1 MRKSIAILSLSAL
14 FMGSA
19 AFAAYPYI
27 RTNGNGKQW
36 SDIDAWKKMTSSTTS
51 EALEKA
57 PNGKD
62 DQITL
67 NYNFKDIYMDMDVTL
82 NSLMFNRDLGSAW
95 RDMGKDPNA
104 NPTIYMGETVTDG
117 DGLRDA
123 TLTLDLANKSLNS
136 YVLYPA
142 IGDSVV
148 YGINAF
154 THTYTGTGEV
164 YKVMNMNLTF
174 EGGTI
179 KVTDSANTGTRT
191 AFFSMRP
198 EGDKDFT
205 GRTYG
210 YTFNSFVESTENL
223 SLEGRLN
230 SQADNG
236 GVFKFTFNKDLTLFN
251 GDDAT
256 DQHKILT
263 LTATSVPLT
272 YDAAGNIEKAGNY
285 AVIGENAMAVVRR
298 ITLENNTA
306 LQIDGVL
313 STQKASDKRTTN
325 IVSSGALLIVN
336 GTFDMA
342 GSLSIYG
349 KTVINGILDGTT
361 RSIDDPYVQVFSN
374 GEMVIGKNAQKV
386 SLGRTGLRL
395 YKGAKLSIDSA
406 SAFDDNSTRI
416 WFFKPNTVTDESAIV
431 EFNAN
436 AKLLGFSWQDK
447 TSVVFKFA
455 EDVEVLLKTFSLNEG
470 NGSVYHGLKGDVSLT
485 LEGYRNGMIRITS
498 LDKQDLDDLTL
509 IKAAGFE
516 DGSFHWEFDDASNS
530 YWLVGTAAVPEP
542 ATVAAV
548 FGLAALGFAL
558 SRRRR

>member
-1 MRKSIAILSLSAL
+1 
-14 FMGSA
+14 MGSA

-51 EALEKA
+51 EALEKV
-57 PNGKD
+57 PNGKG

-67 NYNFKDIYMDMDVTL
+67 NHNFKDIYMDMDVTL

-123 TLTLDLANKSLNS
+123 TLTLDLANKSLNG

-142 IGDSVV
+142 IGDSAVN
-148 YGINAF
+148 GINAF
-154 THTYTGTGEV
+154 THTYTETGEV

-191 AFFSMRP
+191 ACFSMRP

-223 SLEGRLN
+223 SLEGRPI
-230 SQADNG
+230 SHADKG

-285 AVIGENAMAVVRR
+285 AVIGENAMAVVGR
-298 ITLENNTA
+298 ITLEKNSA

-313 STQKASDKRTTN
+313 STQKCSNALTSN
-325 IVSSGALLIVN
+325 IVGNGALLIVN

-342 GSLSIYG
+342 GALSVHG
-349 KTVINGILDGTT
+349 KTVINGVLDGTT
-361 RSIDDPYVQVFSN
+361 RSIDDPYVQVFCN

-406 SAFDDNSTRI
+406 LAFDDNSTRI
-416 WFFKPNTVTDESAIV
+416 WFFKPNTVTDESSIV

-470 NGSVYHGLKGDVSLT
+470 DGSVYHGLKGDVSLT

-542 ATVAAV
+542 ATVAAL
-548 FGLAALGFAL
+548 FGLAAFAL
-558 SRRRR
+558 VLYRCRR

>member
-1 MRKSIAILSLSAL
+1 
-14 FMGSA
+14 MGST
-19 AFAAYPYI
+19 AFAAFPYI
-27 RTNGNGKQW
+27 RTDGNGKQW

-51 EALEKA
+51 EVLEKV
-57 PNGKD
+57 PNGKG

-67 NYNFKDIYMDMDVTL
+67 NHNFKDIYMDMDVTL

-142 IGDSVV
+142 IGDNVV

-154 THTYTGTGEV
+154 THTYTETGEV

-191 AFFSMRP
+191 ACFSMRP

-236 GVFKFTFNKDLTLFN
+236 GVFKFTFNKDLALFN

-298 ITLENNTA
+298 ITLEKNTA

-313 STQKASDKRTTN
+313 STQKASNKQTTN
-325 IVSSGALLIVN
+325 SVYRGALLIVN

-342 GSLSIYG
+342 GALSVHG
-349 KTVINGILDGTT
+349 KMVINGVLDGTT
-361 RSIDDPYVQVFSN
+361 RSIDDPYVQVFSS

-406 SAFDDNSTRI
+406 LAFDDNSTRI
-416 WFFKPNTVTDESAIV
+416 WFFKPDTVTDESSIV

-470 NGSVYHGLKGDVSLT
+470 DGSVYHGLKGDVSLT

-542 ATVAAV
+542 ATVAAL
-548 FGLAALGFAL
+548 FGLAAFAL
-558 SRRRR
+558 VLYRRRR

>member
-1 MRKSIAILSLSAL
+1 
-14 FMGSA
+14 MGSA
-19 AFAAYPYI
+19 AFAAYPYV

-36 SDIDAWKKMTSSTTS
+36 SEIDAWAKMTSSTTS
-51 EALEKA
+51 EALEKV

-82 NSLMFNRDLGSAW
+82 NSLMFNRELGVAW
-95 RDMGKDPNA
+95 RDMGNDPNA
-104 NPTIYMGETVTDG
+104 NPTIYMGETVPDG

-123 TLTLDLANKSLNS
+123 TLTLDLANKTANG

-142 IGDSVV
+142 IGNDSVAGV
-148 YGINAF
+148 NAV
-154 THTYTGTGEV
+154 TYDE
-164 YKVMNMNLTF
+164 YKIMNMNLTF

-191 AFFSMRP
+191 AYFSMRP

-223 SLEGRLN
+223 SLEGRLSN
-230 SQADNG
+230 QADNG

-256 DQHKILT
+256 DKYKVLK

-285 AVIGENAMAVVRR
+285 AVIGENAMAVARR
-298 ITLENNTA
+298 VVLEANSA
-306 LQIDGVL
+306 LQIDGIL
-313 STQKASDKRTTN
+313 ETQKSSNAQETN
-325 IVSSGALLIVN
+325 SVASGALLIVN
-336 GTFDMA
+336 GTFNMT
-342 GSLSIYG
+342 GCLSVHG
-349 KTVINGILDGTT
+349 KMVINGVLTGVA
-361 RSIDDPYVQVFSN
+361 DDPYVQVYSK
-374 GEMVIGKNAQKV
+374 GEMVIGENAQKV

-395 YKGAKLSIDSA
+395 YKGAKLSINSA

-416 WFFKPNTVTDESAIV
+416 WFFKPNTVTDASTV
-431 EFNAN
+431 LEFNAD
-436 AKLLGFSWQDK
+436 AKLLGFSWQEG

-470 NGSVYHGLKGDVSLT
+470 AGKTYHGLTGDVSLT
-485 LEGYRNGMIRITS
+485 LEGYKNGMIRITS
-498 LDKQDLDDLTL
+498 LDNQDLDDLTL
-509 IKAAGFE
+509 IKATGFE
-516 DGSFHWEFDDASNS
+516 DGSFRWEFDEASNS
-530 YWLVGTAAVPEP
+530 YWLVGTAVVPEP
-542 ATVAAV
+542 ATVAAI
-548 FGLAALGFAL
+548 FGLAAFAL
-558 SRRRR
+558 VLYRRR

>member
-14 FMGSA
+14 FMGST
-19 AFAAYPYI
+19 AFPYV
-27 RTNGNGKQW
+27 RTNGNDKQW
-36 SDIDAWKKMTSSTTS
+36 SGTDAWANTTG
-51 EALEKA
+51 EAVEKV

-67 NYNFKDIYMDMDVTL
+67 NFNFKSIYMDMDVTL
-82 NSLMFNRDLGSAW
+82 NSLMFNRELGVAW

-123 TLTLDLANKSLNS
+123 TLTLDLANKTANG

-142 IGDSVV
+142 HGTDTVG
-148 YGINAF
+148 GINAV
-154 THTYTGTGEV
+154 TYGE
-164 YKVMNMNLTF
+164 YKIMNMNLTF

-191 AFFSMRP
+191 AYFSMRP

-223 SLEGRLN
+223 SLEGRPSN
-230 SQADNG
+230 HTDNG

-256 DQHKILT
+256 DQYRILT

-298 ITLENNTA
+298 ITLEKNTA

-313 STQKASDKRTTN
+313 LTQKASNKQTTN
-325 IVSSGALLIVN
+325 MVYNGALLIVN

-342 GSLSIYG
+342 GTLSVHG
-349 KTVINGILDGTT
+349 KTVINGVLDGTT
-361 RSIDDPYVQVFSN
+361 RSIDDPYVQVYSK
-374 GEMVIGKNAQKV
+374 GEMVIGENAQKV

-395 YKGAKLSIDSA
+395 YKGAKLSINSA
-406 SAFDDNSTRI
+406 SAFGDNSTRI
-416 WFFKPNTVTDESAIV
+416 WFFKPDTVTDESSIV

-436 AKLLGFSWQDK
+436 AKLLGFSWQDS

-455 EDVEVLLKTFSLNEG
+455 EDVEVLLNTFSLNEG

-498 LDKQDLDDLTL
+498 LDNQDLDDLTL

-542 ATVAAV
+542 ATVAAL
-548 FGLAALGFAL
+548 FGLAAFAL
-558 SRRRR
+558 VLYRRHR

>member
-1 MRKSIAILSLSAL
+1 
-14 FMGSA
+14 MGST
-19 AFAAYPYI
+19 AFAYV
-27 RTNGNGKQW
+27 RTNGNDKQW
-36 SDIDAWKKMTSSTTS
+36 SDTDAWANTTG
-51 EALEKA
+51 EAVEKV

-67 NYNFKDIYMDMDVTL
+67 NFNFKSIYMDMDVTL
-82 NSLMFNRDLGSAW
+82 NSLMFNRELGVAW

-123 TLTLDLANKSLNS
+123 TLTLDLANKTANG

-142 IGDSVV
+142 HGNDSVG
-148 YGINAF
+148 GINAV
-154 THTYTGTGEV
+154 TYGE
-164 YKVMNMNLTF
+164 YKIMNMNLTF

-191 AFFSMRP
+191 AYFSMRP

-223 SLEGRLN
+223 SLEGRPSN
-230 SQADNG
+230 HTDNG

-256 DQHKILT
+256 DQYRILT

-285 AVIGENAMAVVRR
+285 AVIGENAMALVRR
-298 ITLENNTA
+298 ITLEKNTA

-313 STQKASDKRTTN
+313 LTQKASNKQTTN
-325 IVSSGALLIVN
+325 MVSIGALLIVN

-342 GSLSIYG
+342 GTLSVHG
-349 KTVINGILDGTT
+349 KTVINGVLDGTT
-361 RSIDDPYVQVFSN
+361 RSIDDPYVQVYSK

-395 YKGAKLSIDSA
+395 YKGAKLSINSA
-406 SAFDDNSTRI
+406 SAFGDNSTRI
-416 WFFKPNTVTDESAIV
+416 WFFKPDTVTDESSIV

-436 AKLLGFSWQDK
+436 AKLLGFSWQDS

-455 EDVEVLLKTFSLNEG
+455 EDVEVLLNTFSLNEG

-498 LDKQDLDDLTL
+498 LDNQDLDDLTL

-542 ATVAAV
+542 ATVAAI
-548 FGLAALGFAL
+548 FGLAAFAL
-558 SRRRR
+558 VLYRRRR